1 MKIGFIGLGNVG
13 GKLAGSL
20 LRNNFDL
27 TVRDLDENLTNSL
40 KDLGAKV
47 AKSPKELAEQSD
59 LIITSLPSP
68 EVSAEVMESED
79 GILNGLSEKKIW
91 LEMSTTDENEVKR
104 LGKKVIEK
112 KAIPLDGPV
121 SGGCHRAATG
131 NIAIFVG
138 GERKAF
144 EKILPALTV
153 MGRKILHTGELGTAS
168 VLKVITNYLAS
179 AHLVALGEAWT
190 VAKKSNLDLA
200 KTYKGIA
207 ISSGNSFVHETES
220 QVILNGSYNI
230 NFTMDLV
237 LKDTS
242 LFDNL
247 AKKLN
252 APLEISP
259 QIVEIFK
266 DGQKK
271 YGSRAWSSM
280 IVKRMEDLNN
290 INFPSD
296 IKKLNDEELK
306 VLSEE
311 VRSEMID
318 AVSKTGGH
326 LGAGLGVVE
335 LTVAIHATFDTPHDR
350 LIWDVGHQAYPHKIL
365 TGRKNKIH
373 TIRQKEGLAPFPAIS
388 ESEFDAFGVGHS
400 STSISAALGMTIGS
414 NDKALAVIGDG
425 ALTAGMAVDA
435 NVLIFE
441 RIREEIKLN
450 KGPARA
456 IELGYEKALSAII
469 DANITTFITAVILF
483 AIGSGPVRGFSV
495 TLGLGIITS
504 VFTAIFVTRLLIVIW
519 FERRRPRKVEV

>member
-27 TVRDLDENLTNSL
+27 TVRDLDEKLTEPL

-47 AKSPKELAEQSD
+47 ADSPKELAEQTD

-68 EVSAEVMESED
+68 EVSAEVMEAND
-79 GILNGLSEKKIW
+79 GIINGLSENKIW

-104 LGKKVIEK
+104 LGKKVIAK
-112 KAIPLDGPV
+112 KSIPMDGPV

-144 EKILPALTV
+144 EKILPALIV
-153 MGRKILHTGELGTAS
+153 MGRKVLHTGELGSAS

-179 AHLVALGEAWT
+179 VHLVALGEAWT
-190 VAKKSNLDLA
+190 VAKKSNLDLT
-200 KTYKGIA
+200 KTFKGIA

-237 LKDTS
+237 LKDTG
-242 LFDNL
+242 LFDSL

-266 DGQKK
+266 NGQKK

-290 INFPSD
+290 INFRANGFP
-296 IKKLNDEELK
+296 DELIDNEP
-306 VLSEE
+306 EE
-311 VRSEMID
+311 
-318 AVSKTGGH
+318 K
-326 LGAGLGVVE
+326 
-335 LTVAIHATFDTPHDR
+335 
-350 LIWDVGHQAYPHKIL
+350 
-365 TGRKNKIH
+365 
-373 TIRQKEGLAPFPAIS
+373 
-388 ESEFDAFGVGHS
+388 
-400 STSISAALGMTIGS
+400 
-414 NDKALAVIGDG
+414 
-425 ALTAGMAVDA
+425 
-435 NVLIFE
+435 
-441 RIREEIKLN
+441 
-450 KGPARA
+450 
-456 IELGYEKALSAII
+456 GYEI
-469 DANITTFITAVILF
+469 
-483 AIGSGPVRGFSV
+483 
-495 TLGLGIITS
+495 
-504 VFTAIFVTRLLIVIW
+504 
-519 FERRRPRKVEV
+519 

>member
-27 TVRDLDENLTNSL
+27 TVRDLDESLTNPL

-47 AKSPKELAEQSD
+47 AKSPKELAEQTD

-68 EVSAEVMESED
+68 EISAEVMEAND
-79 GILNGLSEKKIW
+79 GIINGLSENKIW

-104 LGKKVIEK
+104 LGEKVIAK
-112 KAIPLDGPV
+112 KGIPMDGPV

-153 MGRKILHTGELGTAS
+153 MGRKVLHTGELGSAS

-179 AHLVALGEAWT
+179 VHLVALGEAWT

-237 LKDTS
+237 LKDTG

-280 IVKRMEDLNN
+280 IVKRMEDLNK
-290 INFPSD
+290 INFRANGFP
-296 IKKLNDEELK
+296 EEL
-306 VLSEE
+306 
-311 VRSEMID
+311 ID
-318 AVSKTGGH
+318 NEPEK
-326 LGAGLGVVE
+326 
-335 LTVAIHATFDTPHDR
+335 
-350 LIWDVGHQAYPHKIL
+350 K
-365 TGRKNKIH
+365 
-373 TIRQKEGLAPFPAIS
+373 
-388 ESEFDAFGVGHS
+388 
-400 STSISAALGMTIGS
+400 
-414 NDKALAVIGDG
+414 
-425 ALTAGMAVDA
+425 
-435 NVLIFE
+435 
-441 RIREEIKLN
+441 
-450 KGPARA
+450 
-456 IELGYEKALSAII
+456 GYEI
-469 DANITTFITAVILF
+469 
-483 AIGSGPVRGFSV
+483 
-495 TLGLGIITS
+495 
-504 VFTAIFVTRLLIVIW
+504 
-519 FERRRPRKVEV
+519 